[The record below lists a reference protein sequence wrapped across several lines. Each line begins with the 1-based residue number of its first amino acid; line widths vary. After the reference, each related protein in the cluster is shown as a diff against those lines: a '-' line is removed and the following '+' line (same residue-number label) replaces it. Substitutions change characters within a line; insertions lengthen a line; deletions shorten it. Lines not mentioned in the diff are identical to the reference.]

1 MSQIEKTVFISYRRA
16 NFPWALAIYQDL
28 TSHGYD
34 VFFDYESIASGDFE
48 QVILGNIKARAHFIV
63 VLTPSALERTVE
75 PGDWLRREIETAL
88 DTRRN
93 IVPLMVEGFSF
104 SSPSIKKYLRGKLG
118 LLENYNALPI
128 PAAFFQE
135 AMERL
140 RGRFL
145 NVALE
150 AVLHPLSDSVRQVTL
165 EQQAEAS
172 KATTVRE
179 EELSAQAWFE
189 KGYTQYE
196 MGYLTEAMRSYSKAI
211 RHKPDFAEAY
221 NNRGSARFDQGDL
234 EGAISDYDQAI
245 RLKPNDADTYVNRG
259 LVRKKIGDL
268 EGAIGDYD
276 LAIRLKPDYADA
288 YYNRGLVRKKRG
300 DLIGAIGDYDQAIR
314 LKHGYTEAYYNRGLA
329 RYFKGD
335 LMGAIDDYTEAI
347 RPKPDFAVAYIAR
360 EKARIKRGN
369 RKGARDDFD
378 MAKRLGAK

>member
-1 MSQIEKTVFISYRRA
+1 MRQIEKTVFISYRRA

-34 VFFDYESIASGDFE
+34 VFFDYLSIGSGDFE

-75 PGDWLRREIETAL
+75 TGDWLRREIETAL
-88 DTRRN
+88 DTQRN

-189 KGYTQYE
+189 KGFTQGE
-196 MGYLTEAMRSYSKAI
+196 TGDLTEAIHSYS
-211 RHKPDFAEAY
+211 E
-221 NNRGSARFDQGDL
+221 
-234 EGAISDYDQAI
+234 AI
-245 RLKPNDADTYVNRG
+245 RLKPNYTT
-259 LVRKKIGDL
+259 
-268 EGAIGDYD
+268 
-276 LAIRLKPDYADA
+276 A
-288 YYNRGLVRKKRG
+288 YYNRGLARKKRG
-300 DLIGAIGDYDQAIR
+300 DLEGAIGDYDQAIR
-314 LKHGYTEAYYNRGLA
+314 L
-329 RYFKGD
+329 
-335 LMGAIDDYTEAI
+335 
-347 RPKPDFAVAYIAR
+347 KPDFAVAYIAR